1 RGLGGVRKP
10 VLVAA
15 AADPGDRAPVS
26 RGLRARRRPAPSG
39 GRRRRHF
46 DGAADRHRLSGAAG
60 RESAADPDRSRRT
73 GLLRRRVRSRRGVR
87 RARGAPGAVAVGALG
102 APGSPCV
109 RALPA
114 EPAGPPGLRQGMNT
128 DARNRQTLKVLLTI
142 VGALVVAAFLVGIRW

>member
-46 DGAADRHRLSGAAG
+46 DRAADRYRLSGAAG
-60 RESAADPDRSRRT
+60 RESAADPDRSRWT
-73 GLLRRRVRSRRGVR
+73 GLLRRRVRSRRGLR
-87 RARGAPGAVAVGALG
+87 HARDAPGAVAIGWLG
-102 APGSPCV
+102 APRALCV
-109 RALPA
+109 AALPA
-114 EPAGPPGLRQGMNT
+114 RPAGPPGLRQGMT
-128 DARNRQTLKVLLTI
+128 SAARNRQTLKVLLTI
-142 VGALVVAAFLVGIRW
+142 VGALVVAAFLIGIRW